1 MDSSGHRSEEA
12 MNERALILDE
22 VTTTDLRKLA
32 DRLLEA
38 TSPLA
43 IRAQPRWRRSARP
56 SP

>member
-1 MDSSGHRSEEA
+1 